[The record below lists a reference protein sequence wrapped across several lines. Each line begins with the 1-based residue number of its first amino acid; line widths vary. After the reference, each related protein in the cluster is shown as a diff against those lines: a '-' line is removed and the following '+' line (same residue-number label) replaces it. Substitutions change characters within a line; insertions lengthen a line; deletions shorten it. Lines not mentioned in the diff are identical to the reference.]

1 MIRRHKERWT
11 YPTSTVVT
19 VLIGGGTIVSA
30 SVALGIYIIPKCVS
44 DGQWNCA
51 SSEPSGTTQAGLV
64 GIVEMTGEET
74 RSNVPTSLNMTNT
87 TNMTNMTDMTNTTN
101 TTIITNMTRMT
112 NITNTSSDSF
122 RLRLHWQSNYW
133 WQEVNTEEWF
143 CAACATCNPTGQY
156 GGRKNCIQSSNC
168 MVDMMLAF
176 VDCKPT
182 SLVPPNVAEFVKLKN
197 GYAVPFNMAT
207 DDFDGDQIQAQ
218 GTNLCLTKMTGGAN
232 FTTNYTQIFL
242 KPCDST
248 IKEQQFF
255 GQRAG
260 VGYAMEIKPFPAKGS
275 QCMSNH
281 HHPLLNEQIYAES
294 CNRSR

>member
-1 MIRRHKERWT
+1 MIRASSSIDYRNKELWT
-11 YPTSTVVT
+11 CPTASVVKA
-19 VLIGGGTIVSA
+19 LIGGGTIVSA
-30 SVALGIYIIPKCVS
+30 SVALGKYIIPKYASV
-44 DGQWNCA
+44 GQSNYVGA
-51 SSEPSGTTQAGLV
+51 EPNGTQAGLV
-64 GIVEMTGEET
+64 ASNVYSMTSDEKM
-74 RSNVPTSLNMTNT
+74 RSNVQASSLK
-87 TNMTNMTDMTNTTN
+87 TD
-101 TTIITNMTRMT
+101 
-112 NITNTSSDSF
+112 TSSESF

-143 CAACATCNPTGQY
+143 CAACATCDPNGQY
-156 GGRKNCIQSSNC
+156 GGRKNCIQASNC
-168 MVDMMLAF
+168 TEDMMLAF

-182 SLVPPNVAEFVKLKN
+182 SMVPPNVAEFVKLKN
-197 GYAVPFNMAT
+197 GSAVPFNMAT
-207 DDFDGDQIQAQ
+207 DGFDGNQIQAQ
-218 GTNLCLTKMTGGAN
+218 GTNLCLTKITGGAN

-255 GQRAG
+255 GQRSG
-260 VGYAMEIKPFPAKGS
+260 FGYAMEIKPFPAKGS